1 MEMHQVRYFLAV
13 VSHLNFTR
21 AAEELQVAQPSLT
34 RAIQKLESELGGAL
48 FRRERRNTHL
58 TELGRTMLPHLKAA
72 FVAAETAKN
81 QAKRLQQKDIGSL
94 SLGVC
99 SGIDARAAAA
109 LVVDAAR
116 KLTNV
121 DISVEVAETEVVER
135 RLLAGEFD
143 AAIVASLHGAHERFV
158 FNPILTDDI
167 VVVFAKGHQFAHRQT
182 IGIEELDGEP
192 LVVGSGFRFDEDLA
206 GRLETL
212 SVARHQRYRSN
223 DLRWVA
229 EFVRNGLGCAVM
241 PRETALSHTLDH
253 RKLEGLPLR
262 HRTMLA
268 TVAGRR
274 HSSAVTMLIQQVAI
288 GARPVQRLGHRALAS
303 TNDASERHWTLP
315 FRDSAP

>member
-34 RAIQKLESELGGAL
+34 RAIQKLETELGGAL

-72 FVAAETAKN
+72 FVAAETAKT
-81 QAKRLQQKDIGSL
+81 QAARLRRKHIGSL

-99 SGIDARAAAA
+99 SGIDARAPAA
-109 LVVDAAR
+109 LVAAAAR
-116 KLTNV
+116 KLSNV
-121 DISVEVAETEVVER
+121 DISVEVADAEVVER

-143 AAIVASLHGAHERFV
+143 AAILASLQGAHERFV
-158 FNPILTDDI
+158 FTPILTEDI
-167 VVVFAKGHQFAHRQT
+167 VVVFVEGHRFAECQA
-182 IGIEELDGEP
+182 IGIEDLNGEP
-192 LVVGSGFRFDEDLA
+192 LIVGSGFRFDENLSN
-206 GRLETL
+206 GLETPR
-212 SVARHQRYRSN
+212 VAAHQSYRSN
-223 DLRWVA
+223 DVLWVA

-241 PRETALSHTLDH
+241 PRSTALSHGLEH
-253 RKLEGLPLR
+253 CNLEGPPLR

-288 GARPVQRLGHRALAS
+288 GVTPEQVLTPKAASGGLDPPHFRKALAG
-303 TNDASERHWTLP
+303 RV
-315 FRDSAP
+315 

>member
-99 SGIDARAAAA
+99 SGIDARAPAA

-116 KLTNV
+116 KLANV
-121 DISVEVAETEVVER
+121 DISVEVAEISQTDWR
-135 RLLAGEFD
+135 RRASRGSSAI
-143 AAIVASLHGAHERFV
+143 AA
-158 FNPILTDDI
+158 T
-167 VVVFAKGHQFAHRQT
+167 T
-182 IGIEELDGEP
+182 C
-192 LVVGSGFRFDEDLA
+192 VGS
-206 GRLETL
+206 
-212 SVARHQRYRSN
+212 RSS
-223 DLRWVA
+223 
-229 EFVRNGLGCAVM
+229 CA
-241 PRETALSHTLDH
+241 T
-253 RKLEGLPLR
+253 G
-262 HRTMLA
+262 
-268 TVAGRR
+268 
-274 HSSAVTMLIQQVAI
+274 
-288 GARPVQRLGHRALAS
+288 
-303 TNDASERHWTLP
+303 
-315 FRDSAP
+315 

>member
-94 SLGVC
+94 SSLGVC

-143 AAIVASLHGAHERFV
+143 AAIVASLHSAHERFV
-158 FNPILTDDI
+158 FNPILTDESWWSS
-167 VVVFAKGHQFAHRQT
+167 RR
-182 IGIEELDGEP
+182 GI
-192 LVVGSGFRFDEDLA
+192 S
-206 GRLETL
+206 
-212 SVARHQRYRSN
+212 
-223 DLRWVA
+223 
-229 EFVRNGLGCAVM
+229 
-241 PRETALSHTLDH
+241 SHTARLLGS
-253 RKLEGLPLR
+253 K
-262 HRTMLA
+262 
-268 TVAGRR
+268 
-274 HSSAVTMLIQQVAI
+274 SSMASRSLS
-288 GARPVQRLGHRALAS
+288 ARAFAS
-303 TNDASERHWTLP
+303 TKISQAGWRRRASRGI
-315 FRDSAP
+315 SATAATTCVGLRSSCATGSDVL